1 MLAPSPFLFPPLL
14 ELSPPLLAV
23 HEISRSLPFQRSV
36 VYLCERCGRG
46 DSVGESSVSKE
57 RRGSSQW
64 KRENTR
70 NEGRPEAGRKNL
82 LNKYDLHSYLT
93 LSRTC
98 EVPASPEVHFL
109 HAFGEH
115 DLVDGARDSHAVATA
130 T

>member
-1 MLAPSPFLFPPLL
+1 M
-14 ELSPPLLAV
+14 
-23 HEISRSLPFQRSV
+23 
-36 VYLCERCGRG
+36 YLCERCGRG

-115 DLVDGARDSHAVATA
+115 DLVDGACEREGEERKKDETRNEEACAAELQKTI
-130 T
+130 